1 MPAPTLLMHEG
12 RPWHDHPQPYPQH
25 RPAHP
30 QALQHRRPPAPP
42 PPVRATTRPGLS
54 VLTVEE
60 IAKELRVSKMTVLRA
75 IHRGELKAFRV
86 GRSFRIPEREFGR
99 YLRNAFDLDQ
109 FEDEA

>member
-1 MPAPTLLMHEG
+1 MN
-12 RPWHDHPQPYPQH
+12 PQPYPQH
-25 RPAHP
+25 RNVYNQP
-30 QALQHRRPPAPP
+30 LQHRRPPTPP
-42 PPVRATTRPGLS
+42 APVRTTTRPGLS

-86 GRSFRIPEREFGR
+86 GRSFRIPEREFGK